1 METMNATA
9 TEARQHF
16 NRYVNWVEAAGAR
29 VQIVRHDRVA
39 AVLMSATDAAK
50 LQRLESEQQARLEKE
65 AAQYSPEERAK
76 IDQRIW
82 DPAIR
87 ALMGLPPLSPAAL
100 KALRG

>member
-16 NRYVNWVEAAGAR
+16 NRCVNWVEAGAR

-50 LQRLESEQQARLEKE
+50 LQRLESEHQARLEKE

-82 DPAIR
+82 DPTIR

>member
-16 NRYVNWVEAAGAR
+16 NRCVNWVEAGAR

-50 LQRLESEQQARLEKE
+50 LQRLESEHQRVWKKRPRNTVRKSGRRSISGSGIRRSAR
-65 AAQYSPEERAK
+65 
-76 IDQRIW
+76 
-82 DPAIR
+82 
-87 ALMGLPPLSPAAL
+87 
-100 KALRG
+100 